1 MKGLAAGLME
11 EASTPADVY
20 YLAAGACA
28 WTLTVVIELALNLR
42 VVLELQVVLAD
53 GNGAH
58 STPLASSLR
67 SSSRLRVCLHHFK

>member
-1 MKGLAAGLME
+1 MKGLVAGLME
-11 EASTPADVY
+11 EVRVPADVY
-20 YLAAGACA
+20 YLAACACT
-28 WTLTVVIELALNLR
+28 WKLTVVIELALNLR

-53 GNGAH
+53 GNRAH